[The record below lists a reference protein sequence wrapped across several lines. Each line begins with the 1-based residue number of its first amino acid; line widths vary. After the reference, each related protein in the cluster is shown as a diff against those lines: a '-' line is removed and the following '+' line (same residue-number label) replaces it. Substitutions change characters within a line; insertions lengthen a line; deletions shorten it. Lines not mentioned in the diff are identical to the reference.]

1 MIVTVVGLGVVGG
14 SFVKAL
20 KGKGY
25 DVYGIDIDADTL
37 RLAKEEG
44 YIIEGYVDGKDIV
57 SKSDLVMICLYP
69 SLVLD
74 FINNHTFKKGA
85 IISDAVGIKSYFLEK
100 ALAII
105 DEDVEYVS
113 GHPMAGREKKGF
125 AYASKEVFKNANYII
140 IEHAKNKKES
150 ISFMQDFVSD
160 LGFKSVKIMSPY
172 DHDEIIS
179 FTSQLP
185 HVLAV
190 ALMNSDNQK
199 YETGKYI
206 GDSFRDLTR
215 IANIN
220 EDLWSELFLN
230 NKEYLLHSMEQFEE
244 QFDLIKTAIKNNDI
258 ELLKNSFR
266 KSSIRRENLEK

>member
-1 MIVTVVGLGVVGG
+1 MIVTVVGLGVIGG
-14 SFVKAL
+14 SFVKAF
-20 KGKGY
+20 KGLGY
-25 DVYGIDIDADTL
+25 EVYGIDTDLETL
-37 RLAKEEG
+37 KQAKDEG
-44 YIIEGYVDGKDIV
+44 YIIEGYTNGEEII

-74 FINNHTFKKGA
+74 FIKNNTFKKGA
-85 IISDAVGIKSYFLEK
+85 IVSDAVGIKSYFLQQ
-100 ALAII
+100 ALEII
-105 DEDVEYVS
+105 DKDVEYVS

-150 ISFMQDFVSD
+150 IAFMQEFVSQ

-230 NKEYLLHSMEQFEE
+230 NKEYLLQSMEQFEKE
-244 QFDLIKTAIKNNDI
+244 FDLIKESLKNNDV
-258 ELLKNSFR
+258 ETLKSSFR
-266 KSSIRRENLEK
+266 KSSKRRENLEK